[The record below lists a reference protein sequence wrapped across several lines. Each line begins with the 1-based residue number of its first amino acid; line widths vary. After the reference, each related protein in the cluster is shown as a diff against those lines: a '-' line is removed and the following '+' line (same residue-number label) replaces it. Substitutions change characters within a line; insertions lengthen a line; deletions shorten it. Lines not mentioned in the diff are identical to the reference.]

1 MGRGRARGRSQRGRP
16 GLDSSASSGSPR
28 ATSRDEAATI
38 MNKALIYD
46 WNRDAPS
53 APPPLVMLDDE
64 TLRDGLQS
72 PSVRAPSIDQKLR
85 ILRLLDQIGVDT
97 ADIGLP
103 GAGPHVVRDVER
115 LAREIVDSKLK
126 IQANCAARTVV
137 SDMQPIVDVSQ
148 RVGLPIECC
157 CFIGSSPIRR
167 YAEDWTV
174 DYLQRCT
181 EEAVSFGV
189 NHGLEVMYVTEDTTR
204 SDPETLRR
212 LFTTAIRA
220 GASRICIADTVG
232 HATPAG
238 ARAVVTFAQTDRRR
252 HGRGSRHRLAR
263 PSRSRH
269 GHDQQPGG
277 ARSGRLARAR
287 DDPRHRRARRQH
299 ADGHAAR
306 EPRAHGMDHSATSP
320 GSTTLVRAVSEAT
333 GEPIPDNY
341 PVFGRDA
348 FRTATGVHAAAV
360 VKAFRKN
367 DPELMDAVYSGVPAQ
382 MVGRA
387 QQIDVGPLSGKSN
400 VVFWLE
406 QHGFVPGRRRR
417 RPRVPPRQ
425 VVAAGAHRAG
435 NPRRNPRRADVR
447 VHQAGRVGKSQV
459 PSPPNPKL
467 QARDTELGS
476 GSGHWALGLTWPR
489 GIDIPHHTKGAGDG
503 VNQHRES
510 RGRRSPGRTV
520 ANALIS

>member
-1 MGRGRARGRSQRGRP
+1 
-16 GLDSSASSGSPR
+16 
-28 ATSRDEAATI
+28 
-38 MNKALIYD
+38 MNKSLIYD
-46 WNRDAPS
+46 WNRDTPVQ
-53 APPPLVMLDDE
+53 PPPVVMLDDE

-85 ILRLLDQIGVDT
+85 ILRLLDEIGVDT

-115 LAREIVDSKLK
+115 LAREIVGSKLRIK
-126 IQANCAARTVV
+126 ANCAARTVV
-137 SDMQPIVDVSQ
+137 SDVQPIVEVSQ

-181 EEAVSFGV
+181 DEAVSFGV

-204 SDPETLRR
+204 SDPETLKR

-220 GASRICIADTVG
+220 GAARICIADTVG

-238 ARAVVTFAQTDRRR
+238 ARAVVAFTKQIVEEAGGGVGIDW
-252 HGRGSRHRLAR
+252 
-263 PSRSRH
+263 H
-269 GHDQQPGG
+269 GHRDRDMGTINSLAALEAG
-277 ARSGRLARAR
+277 ASRVHGTILGIGERVGNTPMDMLLVNLVLMGWITR
-287 DDPRHRRARRQH
+287 DLTKLD
-299 ADGHAAR
+299 
-306 EPRAHGMDHSATSP
+306 E
-320 GSTTLVRAVSEAT
+320 LVHVVSEAT

-360 VKAFRKN
+360 VKAFRKG
-367 DPELMDAVYSGVPAQ
+367 DPELMDSVYSGVPAH

-387 QQIDVGPLSGKSN
+387 QQIEVGPLSGKSN

-406 QHGFVPGRRRR
+406 QHGFTPDEEMIDRVFRRAKSS
-417 RPRVPPRQ
+417 PRVLTEQ
-425 VVAAGAHRAG
+425 EILDEIHVAQTYASTRLDA
-435 NPRRNPRRADVR
+435 
-447 VHQAGRVGKSQV
+447 
-459 PSPPNPKL
+459 
-467 QARDTELGS
+467 
-476 GSGHWALGLTWPR
+476 
-489 GIDIPHHTKGAGDG
+489 
-503 VNQHRES
+503 
-510 RGRRSPGRTV
+510 
-520 ANALIS
+520 